1 MRIRYSP
8 AAREDLREL
17 RRYLSGEF
25 GAAVADRSVR
35 QIVRDISTLKRHPGL
50 LRPLADK
57 IKRPTDYQYLL
68 CGKYSIA
75 ISLLEPEVISI
86 LRVIDGRTDYAT
98 TVFGELTVRVRE
110 ARRRKVRD
118 GVRGR

>member
-8 AAREDLREL
+8 AAHEDLREL
-17 RRYLSGEF
+17 RRYLAGEF

-35 QIVRDISTLKRHPGL
+35 QVVRDISALKRHPGL

-57 IKRPTDYQYLL
+57 IKRPTGYRYFP
-68 CGKYSIA
+68 CGKYAIA

-86 LRVIDGRTDYAT
+86 LRVLDGRTDYAT
-98 TVFGELTVRVRE
+98 TVFGEVTTRARE
-110 ARRRKVRD
+110 SRRKAR
-118 GVRGR
+118 